1 MKTAF
6 CRGKAGGQFYP
17 LAHFITPQTH
27 VLVTKLRS
35 RVFDCLSCPTS
46 SKVLL
51 VHSVGSSLQRSV
63 GFDCWGSIN
72 GEVFAGFA
80 VVRKVRLSEG

>member
-17 LAHFITPQTH
+17 LAHLITH
-27 VLVTKLRS
+27 IIIVTKLRS
-35 RVFDCLSCPTS
+35 RVFDCLLCPTS
-46 SKVLL
+46 SEVLL

-72 GEVFAGFA
+72 GEVFAGSA